1 MNFLEE
7 KILTSGVIKEGNIL
21 KVDSFLNHQIEI
33 DVMRQMAYEFKR
45 RFRGVEVNKILTI
58 EASGIAIATLLGDL
72 YDVPVV
78 FAKKSETANS
88 TDDKYISQAYSFTHK
103 KMNNVFISK
112 PYLHATDKVL
122 IVDDF
127 LADGEAAHALI
138 DLVKQAGGEIAVIG
152 IAIEKGQQ
160 KGGSVLRSEGFHVE
174 SLAII
179 ESMDWQTQTI
189 KFRPQPQKVLENT
202 NLTSE

>member
-112 PYLHATDKVL
+112 PYLHTTDKVL

-138 DLVKQAGGEIAVIG
+138 DLVKQAGGEIAGIG

-189 KFRPQPQKVLENT
+189 KFRPQPQKALENT